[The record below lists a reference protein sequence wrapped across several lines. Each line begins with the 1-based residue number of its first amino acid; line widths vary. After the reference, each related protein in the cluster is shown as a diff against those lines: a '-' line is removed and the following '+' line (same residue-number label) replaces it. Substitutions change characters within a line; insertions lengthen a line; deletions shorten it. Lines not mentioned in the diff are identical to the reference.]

1 MKNSSIVSLIWA
13 LVLACVILSGCEPDG
28 TFGTSS
34 NKPRSRGAIGEIV
47 VAIDSIKWQGPVG
60 QAVREVFEGSIPGL
74 IRDENFYDIRR
85 VDPRAMNKVLKL
97 STNIIYVTTFDDKKG
112 GSQMINA
119 MFTKESKDKAAAD
132 PSLYLLRNSDEFALD
147 QEVMYLFGNNEEEL
161 IRNLK
166 ENKRQLQNL
175 FQVRERNRMKKVILA
190 RKSSEANAA
199 GQQLGLHLSVP
210 ASYQI
215 AKTEQNF
222 LWLRQ
227 PTIST
232 SRPDISLFFYSMDYT
247 SELQTF
253 PDSII
258 ALRERITKQHI
269 YGDPDNRNSFL
280 VTERVDP
287 SPVFTNF
294 RINDNFA
301 VEIRGGWKTNN
312 LSMGGSFLSY
322 IMVDSEKGKLY
333 YMEGFVYYPNEAHR
347 ESIREIETILL
358 ATETRAPDTKAQ

>member
-1 MKNSSIVSLIWA
+1 MKTNKCIFSPWILLLGV
-13 LVLACVILSGCEPDG
+13 LVLWGCEVEEG
-28 TFGTSS
+28 SGSSS
-34 NKPRSRGAIGEIV
+34 NKPKSRGAIGEIV

-60 QAVREVFEGSIPGL
+60 KAVREVFEGSIPGL
-74 IRDENFYDIRR
+74 IRDESFYNLRK
-85 VDPRAMNKVLKL
+85 VDPRAMNKILKL
-97 STNIIYVTTFDDKKG
+97 STNIVYVTTFDDKKG
-112 GSQMINA
+112 GSQTVNA
-119 MFTKESKDKAAAD
+119 MFTKESKEKAAAD
-132 PSLYLLRNSDEFALD
+132 SSLFMLRSADEFAQE
-147 QEVMYLFGNNEEEL
+147 QEVIYLFGNNEEEL
-161 IRNLK
+161 VRNLEK
-166 ENKRQLQNL
+166 NKRQLQNL
-175 FQVRERNRMKKVILA
+175 FQVRERGRMQKILLS
-190 RKSSEANAA
+190 RKSSEANVA
-199 GQQLGLHLSVP
+199 GKKLGLDINVP

-215 AKTEQNF
+215 AKTADNF
-222 LWLRQ
+222 IWLRQ

-232 SRPDISLFFYSMDYT
+232 NRPDISLFFFATDYN

-258 ALRERITKQHI
+258 ALREKITKQHI
-269 YGDPDNRNSFL
+269 YGNPDNWNSFL

-312 LSMGGSFLSY
+312 LSMGGSFLAY
-322 IMVDSEKGKLY
+322 IMVDSEQGKLY

-358 ATETRAPDTKAQ
+358 ATQVAPLPTKTQ